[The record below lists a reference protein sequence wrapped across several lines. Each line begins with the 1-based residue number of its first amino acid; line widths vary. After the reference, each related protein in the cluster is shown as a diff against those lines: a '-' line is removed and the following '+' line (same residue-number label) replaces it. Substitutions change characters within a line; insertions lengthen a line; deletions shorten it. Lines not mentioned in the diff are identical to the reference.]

1 MLGLYPLS
9 VLLLPEA
16 IPFVIGIL
24 PPLEDA
30 CDTLSWIS
38 TPTGIFYVASAYAHL
53 LEPAWKAIDPKWSW
67 VCSLAVTPRIHMFI
81 WLILKQRL
89 MTNEEHCQ
97 RGLSSDAS
105 SPLESWVLS
114 NIRDKLVLVYKIGLK
129 WAKHFAEIN
138 EVDRS
143 PAASLV
149 TYLQWTPPA
158 PGLVC
163 LNADAS

>member
-105 SPLESWVLS
+105 F
-114 NIRDKLVLVYKIGLK
+114 YKIGLK